1 MRFSALGAMVV
12 VANLLAIPQAACPQT
27 PANSAAFLPPSYITG
42 EVASYEAGVPRLL
55 GPVIHARPI
64 AEAQRE
70 ESASQRS
77 EVNLSAT
84 LITQDISISDHL
96 FAAQLSLEAAPPEGG
111 GMNFAEVFSTVF
123 AGIDADETNLSLDIA
138 PENDFFLHAGTVCG
152 TTAGEIHFQGEN

>member
-1 MRFSALGAMVV
+1 MVV
-12 VANLLAIPQAACPQT
+12 VANLLAIPQVACPQT
-27 PANSAAFLPPSYITG
+27 PANSAAFLPPSYIAAG

-70 ESASQRS
+70 ESASRRS

-84 LITQDISISDHL
+84 TITQNITISDHL
-96 FAAQLSLEAAPPEGG
+96 FAAQLSPEAAIPDGEG
-111 GMNFAEVFSTVF
+111 MRFDEVFSTLF
-123 AGIDADETNLSLDIA
+123 TGINADETNLSLDIA
-138 PENDFFLHAGTVCG
+138 PQYDFFLHAGAVCG